1 MCIEP
6 DDFYPDSV
14 KHATETKLPQN
25 PNKIATM
32 GLVTKNLDNEMHI
45 LTLNQY
51 IWWLVQTCA
60 SLIKHN
66 IEKKLFLEIFVP

>member
-51 IWWLVQTCA
+51 I
-60 SLIKHN
+60 
-66 IEKKLFLEIFVP
+66 